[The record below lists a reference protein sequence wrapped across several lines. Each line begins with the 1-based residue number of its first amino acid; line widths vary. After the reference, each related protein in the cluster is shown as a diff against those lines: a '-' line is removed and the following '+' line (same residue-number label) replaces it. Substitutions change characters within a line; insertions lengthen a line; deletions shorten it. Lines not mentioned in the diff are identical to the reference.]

1 MNPNPAPNDGS
12 SSAELPGDIPTLQAQ
27 QQALAMQLEAVVAT
41 VRRLMAE
48 EDPAAGKFLHKEIFQ
63 AQQEKLRL
71 QVEIEL
77 RARKI
82 RRIEL
87 SME

>member
-1 MNPNPAPNDGS
+1 MSPNQVPNDGS
-12 SSAELPGDIPTLQAQ
+12 SSAELSRDVPTLQAQ

-48 EDPAAGKFLHKEIFQ
+48 EDPGAGKFLHKEIFQ

-71 QVEIEL
+71 QTEIDL

-82 RRIEL
+82 WRIEL
-87 SME
+87 GME